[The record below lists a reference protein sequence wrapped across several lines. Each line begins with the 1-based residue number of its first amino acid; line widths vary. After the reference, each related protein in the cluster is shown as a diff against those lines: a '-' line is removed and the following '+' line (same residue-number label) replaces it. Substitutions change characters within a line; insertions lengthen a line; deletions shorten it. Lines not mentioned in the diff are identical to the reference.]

1 VRGGGELLFKSVFS
15 SRYMH
20 WLTVCTQRYI
30 IVGKREAEAL
40 RPQATSVCGLKLP
53 VYEALSYTLSLRE
66 ATNHMPT

>member
-1 VRGGGELLFKSVFS
+1 
-15 SRYMH
+15 MH